1 MALPAEEWQGRA
13 ARLWAALDPA
23 LREWLAAASLH
34 DAVRLGCD
42 LLRTKEEEEAALVRL
57 CRRVCTDKEPA
68 AASWYRE
75 QGNREFGRHQ
85 YQAALR
91 LYSKAASHE
100 PPGSPEVS
108 VCFAN
113 RSAALFHLGHFE
125 VCLEDIA
132 RAEGHGYPDRLL
144 PKVLLRRAE
153 CLLCLGRLQDAQ
165 DALRVVESKIAVD
178 GLMTSSAHQ
187 TLLKKLSQLKMKL
200 HEKQRCP
207 EPAREACG
215 DIPGKSERWEENVSI
230 SGASSSLSLNFDT
243 ERGRHLVASQ
253 DIVPGQSLLKEEA
266 FVSVLCPG
274 ENLPLQGGETAWDTG
289 ATNADLYCHRCLR
302 QLLASVPCQG
312 CSYAKY
318 CSQHCA
324 DVAWEQYHRTECSL
338 GALLLTLG
346 VFCHVALRTVL
357 LAGFAEVSRL
367 VGWSHGGDKDLQN
380 PEARCKPL
388 SEAPDAGAGARGIPG
403 CDSNGQ
409 YQSSYQALFHL
420 LPHIEQ
426 HSPEHKFLCTL
437 SVVAICKQL
446 QAAGLE
452 AAVLS
457 QESPEQCLKPKTSEK
472 TSDELSAELKTVAE
486 AMLRHVLQLQCNA
499 QAITVMQELGP
510 GDGAVV
516 NKKPVRLAT
525 AFFPVLSL
533 LNHSCCP
540 NTSVSFS
547 GTAATVRASQP
558 IPRGQEVFHCYG
570 PHRCRM
576 GVAERQQLLRQYFFE
591 CHCQSCLEELEPDVK
606 SVVSMR
612 NSFCCPKC
620 QAQMQGEE
628 DTLCCSNEACA
639 TSASRENLS
648 CRLQDLQ
655 QQIQKASDL
664 LSARK
669 ADQAI
674 KMLLKCQ
681 MDAGSFLSP
690 EHLLMGEM
698 EDHLAQVYA
707 TLGKWQEAAR
717 HLKKSIEIVEMHHG
731 PSSVETGH
739 ELFKLAQILFNG
751 FAVSEALSTIQRAEG
766 ILSVHFGPQSA
777 QIQELQEMKACLSE
791 LPRNILQRT

>member
-1 MALPAEEWQGRA
+1 
-13 ARLWAALDPA
+13 
-23 LREWLAAASLH
+23 
-34 DAVRLGCD
+34 
-42 LLRTKEEEEAALVRL
+42 EEAALVQL
-57 CRRVCTDKEPA
+57 CHQASTDKEPE

-75 QGNREFGRHQ
+75 QGNREFKRGQ

-91 LYSKAASHE
+91 LYSKAVSHE

-113 RSAALFHLGHFE
+113 RSAALLHLGHFE

-132 RAEGHGYPDRLL
+132 RAESHGYPDRLL
-144 PKVLLRRAE
+144 PKVLLRKAE

-165 DALRVVESKIAVD
+165 DILRVLDSEITLDKV
-178 GLMTSSAHQ
+178 MTTHL
-187 TLLKKLSQLKMKL
+187 TRLKKLSQLKVKL
-200 HEKQRCP
+200 CEEERCP
-207 EPAREACG
+207 EPAREARG
-215 DIPGKSERWEENVSI
+215 GIQGKSEIWEENSSI
-230 SGASSSLSLNFDT
+230 SGASSSLSLSFDA

-253 DIVPGQSLLKEEA
+253 DIVPGQSLLREEA

-274 ENLPLQGGETAWDTG
+274 ESLPLQDGGAAWDTR

-318 CSQHCA
+318 CSQDCA
-324 DVAWEQYHRTECSL
+324 DVAWQQYHRTECSL

-367 VGWSHGGDKDLQN
+367 VQCSHSGDKDLQS

-388 SEAPDAGAGARGIPG
+388 SGAPHAGAGTRGIPG
-403 CDSNGQ
+403 CDSNGR

-420 LPHIEQ
+420 LPHTEQ

-452 AAVLS
+452 ASVLN
-457 QESPEQCLKPKTSEK
+457 QESPQQWSKPKTCEK
-472 TSDELSAELKTVAE
+472 TLDGLSPELKTVAE

-516 NKKPVRLAT
+516 DKKPVRLAT

-558 IPRGQEVFHCYG
+558 IPRGQEVLHCYG

-576 GVAERQQLLRQYFFE
+576 RVAERQQLLHQYFFE
-591 CHCQSCLEELEPDVK
+591 CCCQACLEELESGVK
-606 SVVSMR
+606 SVVSIR

-620 QAQMQGEE
+620 RALMQGEE

-655 QQIQKASDL
+655 QQIKKALDL
-664 LSARK
+664 LRVGK

-681 MDAGSFLSP
+681 MDAGNFLSP

>member
-1 MALPAEEWQGRA
+1 MALPVAEWQGRA
-13 ARLWAALDPA
+13 ARLWAALEPA
-23 LREWLAAASLH
+23 LRERLEAASLQ

-42 LLRTKEEEEAALVRL
+42 VLRSKEEEEAALEQL
-57 CRRVCTDKEPA
+57 CHRAPTDKKPE

-75 QGNREFGRHQ
+75 QGNWEFKQGR

-100 PPGSPEVS
+100 LPGSPEVS

-113 RSAALFHLGHFE
+113 RSAALLHLGHFE

-132 RAEGHGYPDRLL
+132 RAESHGYPDRLL
-144 PKVLLRRAE
+144 PKVLLRKAE

-165 DALRVVESKIAVD
+165 DVLRVLESKIALD
-178 GLMTSSAHQ
+178 GAMTTHLTRLQ
-187 TLLKKLSQLKMKL
+187 KLSQLKVKL
-200 HEKQRCP
+200 GEKEKCP
-207 EPAREACG
+207 EPARGEHG
-215 DIPGKSERWEENVSI
+215 GTQGEPEIWEENSRI
-230 SGASSSLSLNFDT
+230 SGASSSLSLSFDAD
-243 ERGRHLVASQ
+243 RGRHLVASQ
-253 DIVPGQSLLKEEA
+253 DMVAGQSLVKEEA

-274 ENLPLQGGETAWDTG
+274 DSLALQGGDTAWDTR

-318 CSQHCA
+318 CSQDCA
-324 DVAWEQYHRTECSL
+324 DRAWQQYHRTECPL

-367 VGWSHGGDKDLQN
+367 VEMSHHGDRNLQN
-380 PEARCKPL
+380 PEGSCKPL
-388 SEAPDAGAGARGIPG
+388 SEAADAGGGSRGVPG
-403 CDSNGQ
+403 CDSRGR

-420 LPHIEQ
+420 LPHTEQ

-437 SVVAICKQL
+437 SVVALCKQL

-457 QESPEQCLKPKTSEK
+457 QESPQQCSKPKTCEK
-472 TSDELSAELKTVAE
+472 TSEELSPELKTVAE

-499 QAITVMQELGP
+499 QAITVMQEMGP

-516 NKKPVRLAT
+516 DKKPVRLAT

-547 GTAATVRASQP
+547 GTSATVRAAQP
-558 IPRGQEVFHCYG
+558 ISSGQEVLHCYG
-570 PHRCRM
+570 PHWCRLR
-576 GVAERQQLLRQYFFE
+576 VAERQQLLKQYFFE
-591 CHCQSCLEELEPDVK
+591 CRCPACLQELESGAK
-606 SVVSMR
+606 SVVSIR

-620 QAQMQGEE
+620 QAQMQGKE

-639 TSASRENLS
+639 TSASRDQLS
-648 CRLQDLQ
+648 GRLQDLQ
-655 QQIQKASDL
+655 QQIKKALEL
-664 LSARK
+664 LRVGK

-681 MDAGSFLSP
+681 MDAGTFLSP

-717 HLKKSIEIVEMHHG
+717 HLRKSIEIVEMHHG

-777 QIQELQEMKACLSE
+777 QMQELQEMKACLSE

>member
-1 MALPAEEWQGRA
+1 EA
-13 ARLWAALDPA
+13 AAL
-23 LREWLAAASLH
+23 R
-34 DAVRLGCD
+34 
-42 LLRTKEEEEAALVRL
+42 RL
-57 CRRVCTDKEPA
+57 CRRARADKEPA
-68 AASWYRE
+68 AARFYRE
-75 QGNREFGRHQ
+75 EGNRLFGRRH
-85 YQAALR
+85 YGAAAK
-91 LYSKAASHE
+91 LYSQVASHE
-100 PPGSPEVS
+100 LPGSPEVS

-132 RAEGHGYPDRLL
+132 RAESHGYPDRLL
-144 PKVLLRRAE
+144 PKVLLRKAE
-153 CLLCLGRLQDAQ
+153 CLLCLGRLQDAA
-165 DALRVVESKIAVD
+165 DSLGVAENKMAMD
-178 GLMTSSAHQ
+178 GIVTSPTHQ
-187 TLLKKLSQLKMKL
+187 TLLKKLSQLKSKIR
-200 HEKQRCP
+200 EKESCP

-215 DIPGKSERWEENVSI
+215 DIQSKLEIWEESDSI
-230 SGASSSLSLNFDT
+230 SGASSSLSLNFDR

-253 DIVPGQSLLKEEA
+253 DILPGQSLLKEEA

-274 ENLPLQGGETAWDTG
+274 ESHLLQDSSETAWDTRV
-289 ATNADLYCHRCLR
+289 TNADLYCHRCLR
-302 QLLASVPCQG
+302 QLLASVPCRG

-318 CSQHCA
+318 CSQNCA

-367 VGWSHGGDKDLQN
+367 VEWSHDGDKDLHN
-380 PEARCKPL
+380 PEARCKHL
-388 SEAPDAGAGARGIPG
+388 SEAPDTRAGTRGIPG
-403 CDSNGQ
+403 CNDDGQ
-409 YQSSYQALFHL
+409 YHSSYQAVFHL
-420 LPHIEQ
+420 LPHAEK
-426 HSPEHKFLCTL
+426 HSPEHKFLCML

-446 QAAGLE
+446 QEAGLE
-452 AAVLS
+452 ATVLN
-457 QESPEQCLKPKTSEK
+457 QESSEKCEK
-472 TSDELSAELKTVAE
+472 TSGELSPELKTMAE

-499 QAITVMQELGP
+499 QAITVMQESGS

-540 NTSVSFS
+540 NISVSFS

-558 IPRGQEVFHCYG
+558 IPSGQEIFHCYG

-576 GVAERQQLLRQYFFE
+576 GVAERQQLLSQYFFE
-591 CHCQSCLEELEPDVK
+591 CRCQACLDELESGVK
-606 SVVSMR
+606 SVVSVR
-612 NSFCCPKC
+612 NSFCCPSC
-620 QAQMQGEE
+620 RAPMQGEDE
-628 DTLCCSNEACA
+628 LCCSNEACA
-639 TSASRENLS
+639 ISVSRESLS
-648 CRLQDLQ
+648 HRLQDLQ
-655 QQIQKASDL
+655 QQMKTALEL
-664 LSARK
+664 LRARE

-681 MDAGSFLSP
+681 MDAGNFLSP

-717 HLKKSIEIVEMHHG
+717 HLERSIEIVKMHHG
-731 PSSVETGH
+731 PSSIETGH

-751 FAVSEALSTIQRAEG
+751 FAVSEALSTIQRAEE
-766 ILSVHFGPQSA
+766 ILSVHCGPQST
-777 QIQELQEMKACLSE
+777 QIQELEEMKTCLSE
-791 LPRNILQRT
+791 LPRSILQRT